1 VISHAFRMLGRSPG
15 LAAVVIVS
23 IGVGI
28 GVNTAVFSWLQA
40 VTLRPLPG
48 VSNGAAFYTVEP
60 KADTGSFPGIS
71 WLEYQDLNR
80 RLDAFDDLLAFRMA
94 PMSVG
99 ESARTERTYSL
110 LVSGNYFR
118 ALGLQPAA
126 GRFVEPR
133 EVERAGGDPVVVISH
148 DYWQTRFGG
157 SPSAVGRRLRV
168 NEHELT
174 IVGVTPEGFQGT
186 IMGLQFDLWVP
197 ATMAPTLLAG
207 SRELEDRGQ
216 RGYSAMGRLAAGATE
231 AQATTEAAAAMRD
244 LAIAFPLSNA
254 NLSVEIRPYWRSPRG
269 PQQMITAALGILQAV
284 MLLVLLAVCGNTANL
299 VLARA
304 TSRQREVGVRL
315 ALGAG
320 PGGVMRLLLAENLL
334 LGVLGSGLGI
344 VIAWWG
350 TEALRAMPAYG
361 ALPVKFQTSV
371 DGMGLLFAIAL
382 GIGSGLL
389 FGAAPA
395 IQLARVDPQHA
406 LRSGSKSSGR
416 STMRDGLMALQVG
429 LALLV
434 LIVAGLFF
442 QGFVETRETDPG
454 FKAEGLLL
462 ATYDLSGTAATAEGC
477 GNCVSQFATRLLDRL
492 RAVPGI
498 EAVALAS
505 SVPLD
510 IHGLAVRSF
519 VLEGRGQVQEAP
531 DRALSNTVSNDYF
544 KVMGIPIVAGR
555 DFAEMSNTTLGPQVM
570 VNQEFVRRF
579 VTGEVVG
586 RRLEARGQT
595 FTIAGVVR
603 DSTYEA
609 FGEPPTPAMFFA
621 FRDRPSILAEI
632 HLRARAGTEV
642 TFAAEIQRAI
652 RELDASL
659 PLYNVRTM
667 TEHVD
672 RNLWLRKIPARMFL
686 VIAPL
691 LLALVSVGIYAVV
704 SYTVAHRTAE
714 IGVRIALG
722 ATSRGV
728 VRQIVKEGM
737 TVILAGATLAWVLAL
752 MVDLHLFAGGVA
764 DLPVLLGVPVLLLL
778 VAWVACWLPAR
789 RATQVDPLVALRA
802 E

>member
-1 VISHAFRMLGRSPG
+1 MIGRSPG

-23 IGVGI
+23 IGIGI

-48 VSNGAAFYTVEP
+48 VADGASFFTVEP
-60 KADTGSFPGIS
+60 KADTGTFPGVS
-71 WLEYQDLNR
+71 WLEYNDLDE
-80 RLDAFDDLLAFRMA
+80 RLTSFDDLLAFRMA
-94 PMSVG
+94 PMAVG
-99 ESARTERTYSL
+99 EASRTERTYSL
-110 LVSGNYFR
+110 LVSGNYFQV
-118 ALGLQPAA
+118 LGLRPAA
-126 GRFVEPR
+126 GRFMEPR
-133 EVERAGGDPVVVISH
+133 EVQRAGGEPVVVISH
-148 DYWQTRFGG
+148 DYWQTRFN
-157 SPSAVGRRLRV
+157 SNPSAVGQRLRV
-168 NEHELT
+168 NDHELT
-174 IVGVTPEGFQGT
+174 IVGVAPEFFQGT

-216 RGYSAMGRLAAGATE
+216 RGYSIMGRLRSAASE
-231 AQATTEAAAAMRD
+231 AQALTEAAAAMQD
-244 LAIAFPLSNA
+244 LAKAFPQSNA
-254 NLSVEIRPYWRSPRG
+254 NLGVEIRPYWRSPRG

-334 LGVLGSGLGI
+334 LGMLGSALGI

-395 IQLARVDPQHA
+395 IQLARVDPQRA
-406 LRSGSKSSGR
+406 LRAGSRSSGR
-416 STMRDGLMALQVG
+416 SSMRDGLMALQVG

-434 LIVAGLFF
+434 LVVAGLFF
-442 QGFVETRETDPG
+442 QSFAETRETDPG
-454 FKAEGLLL
+454 FKTEGLLL
-462 ATYDLSGTAATAEGC
+462 ATYDLGGTAATADGC
-477 GNCVSQFATRLLDRL
+477 ENCVSQFATRLLDRL
-492 RAVPGI
+492 RAMPGI

-505 SVPLD
+505 LVPLD
-510 IHGLAVRSF
+510 IHGLPLRSF
-519 VLEGRGQVQEAP
+519 TLEGRPQVNEAP
-531 DRALSNTVSNDYF
+531 DQALSNTVSNDYF
-544 KVMGIPIVAGR
+544 KAMGVPIVEGR
-555 DFAEMSNTTLGPQVM
+555 DFAEMSDTTVGPQVM
-570 VNQEFVRRF
+570 VNQQFVRRF
-579 VTGEVVG
+579 ITGEVVG
-586 RRLEARGQT
+586 RRIDYRGRT
-595 FTIAGVVR
+595 FTINGVVR

-621 FRDRPSILAEI
+621 FRDRPSWMAEI
-632 HLRARAGTEV
+632 HLRARPGTEV
-642 TFAAEIQRAI
+642 TFAAEIQRAV

-659 PLYNVRTM
+659 PVYNVRTM
-667 TEHVD
+667 TDHVD
-672 RNLWLRKIPARMFL
+672 RNLMLRKIPARMFL

-691 LLALVSVGIYAVV
+691 LLALVSIGIYAVV

-722 ATSRGV
+722 ATSSAV
-728 VRQIVKEGM
+728 VRQIVREGM
-737 TVILAGATLAWVLAL
+737 TVIGAGALLAWVLAM
-752 MVDLHLFAGGVA
+752 MVDLHLFAGGAA
-764 DLPVLLGVPVLLLL
+764 DMPVLLGVPVLLLA
-778 VAWVACWLPAR
+778 VAWIACWLPAR
-789 RATQVDPLVALRA
+789 RATQVDPLVALRS